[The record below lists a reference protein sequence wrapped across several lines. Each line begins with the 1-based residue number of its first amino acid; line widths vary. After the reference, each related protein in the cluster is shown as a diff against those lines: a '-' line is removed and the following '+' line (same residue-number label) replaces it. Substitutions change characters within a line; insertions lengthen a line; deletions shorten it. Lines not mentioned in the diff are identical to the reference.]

1 MPSPGAAMTLDLT
14 KTHFQYLL
22 LAPLF
27 LCACSTMRPPAPEM
41 SASTHFNSPT
51 VEVDP
56 DIPSVVQQAPFIP
69 PPSPV
74 SDTERYTVVVN
85 NVPVRELLFALARDA
100 EINVDIDNGIEGAV
114 TLNAIDQTLPQI
126 LSRIAR
132 QVDMRYEIDG
142 DNVYISP
149 DIPYFRNYQVG
160 YVNLSRDVDTEVNV
174 ATKVATTG
182 EGTGNNRGGGGGSSG
197 GGGSNTSETRLT
209 TKSYNRFWETLYD
222 NISAILGET
231 DANNDTLSDKVV
243 INAEAGIVSVRA
255 TDSEHAMLQDFIDL
269 VLTNARRQ
277 VLIEATIVEVTLND
291 QYQAG
296 VDWRVLLDADK
307 SGVGVNQSLLGAV
320 TDGVINSNV
329 SSMVFGLTDPNNNGR
344 FIDLTVRLLREFGD
358 AQVLSSPRL
367 MALNNQTAVLKVVE
381 ELVYFEVEVTDRES
395 TATSQGTTFID
406 TEVRSVPVGLVMAL
420 TPQISE
426 NQEVTLTIRPTISEQ
441 VGEALDPNPLLT
453 NISNAVPVIRVR
465 EMESVLRLTNGQ
477 VAVLGGLMQEE
488 FLTGDREVP
497 GLSKIPVVGDMFF
510 NAEEQRNEKTELVI
524 FLRPIIINDPS
535 IETDLKGYQQYLS
548 SHNKTPGNQPAF

>member
-1 MPSPGAAMTLDLT
+1 M
-14 KTHFQYLL
+14 
-22 LAPLF
+22 
-27 LCACSTMRPPAPEM
+27 
-41 SASTHFNSPT
+41 
-51 VEVDP
+51 
-56 DIPSVVQQAPFIP
+56 
-69 PPSPV
+69 
-74 SDTERYTVVVN
+74 
-85 NVPVRELLFALARDA
+85 
-100 EINVDIDNGIEGAV
+100 
-114 TLNAIDQTLPQI
+114 
-126 LSRIAR
+126 
-132 QVDMRYEIDG
+132 
-142 DNVYISP
+142 
-149 DIPYFRNYQVG
+149 
-160 YVNLSRDVDTEVNV
+160 
-174 ATKVATTG
+174 
-182 EGTGNNRGGGGGSSG
+182 
-197 GGGSNTSETRLT
+197 
-209 TKSYNRFWETLYD
+209 YD

-231 DANNDTLSDKVV
+231 EGNAETLSDKVI

-255 TDSEHAMLQDFIDL
+255 TDTQHALVQDFIDL

-296 VDWRVLLDADK
+296 VDWRVLLNDDK

-320 TDGVINSNV
+320 TDGVIDSNI
-329 SSMVFGLTDPNNNGR
+329 SSMVFGLADPNNNGR

-358 AQVLSSPRL
+358 ARVLSSPRL

-420 TPQISE
+420 TPQISP

-453 NISNAVPVIRVR
+453 NITNAVPVIRVR

-477 VAVLGGLMQEE
+477 IAVLGGLMQEE

-497 GLSKIPVVGDMFF
+497 GLSKLPIVGDVLF

-524 FLRPIIINDPS
+524 FLRPVIVNDPS
-535 IETDLKGYQQYLS
+535 IETDLKGYEKFLS
-548 SHNKTPGNQPAF
+548 SNQTGR

>member
-1 MPSPGAAMTLDLT
+1 M
-14 KTHFQYLL
+14 
-22 LAPLF
+22 
-27 LCACSTMRPPAPEM
+27 
-41 SASTHFNSPT
+41 
-51 VEVDP
+51 
-56 DIPSVVQQAPFIP
+56 
-69 PPSPV
+69 
-74 SDTERYTVVVN
+74 
-85 NVPVRELLFALARDA
+85 
-100 EINVDIDNGIEGAV
+100 
-114 TLNAIDQTLPQI
+114 
-126 LSRIAR
+126 
-132 QVDMRYEIDG
+132 
-142 DNVYISP
+142 
-149 DIPYFRNYQVG
+149 RNYQVG
-160 YVNLSRDVDTEVNV
+160 YVNLSRDVDNEVNV

-182 EGTGNNRGGGGGSSG
+182 EGTRNNQGGGGSSG

-209 TKSYNRFWETLYD
+209 TKSYNRFWETLFD

-231 DANNDTLSDKVV
+231 ETDADNLSDKVI
-243 INAEAGIVSVRA
+243 INAEAGIVSVKA
-255 TDSEHAMLQDFIDL
+255 TDTEHQLVQEFIDL

-296 VDWRVLLDADK
+296 VDWRVLLNDDK

-344 FIDLTVRLLREFGD
+344 FIDLTVRVLREVGD
-358 AQVLSSPRL
+358 ARVLSSPRL

-420 TPQISE
+420 TPQISP

-441 VGEALDPNPLLT
+441 VGEALDPNPVFT
-453 NISNAVPVIRVR
+453 NVTNAVPIIRVR

-488 FLTGDREVP
+488 FRTGDREVP
-497 GLSKIPVVGDMFF
+497 GLSKLPIVGETLF
-510 NAEEQRNEKTELVI
+510 NAEEQRSEKTELVI
-524 FLRPIIINDPS
+524 FLRPVIVNDPS
-535 IETDLKGYQQYLS
+535 IETDLKGYEQFLTS
-548 SHNKTPGNQPAF
+548 NQAEPN

>member
-1 MPSPGAAMTLDLT
+1 MKLKIKIT
-14 KTHFQYLL
+14 KAFNIALALL
-22 LAPLF
+22 MLS
-27 LCACSTMRPPAPEM
+27 ACSNMRPPAPHI
-41 SASTHFNSPT
+41 SADKHLSDVA
-51 VEVDP
+51 VEVEP
-56 DIPSVVQQAPFIP
+56 DIPAVVEQAPFIP
-69 PPSPV
+69 PPAPV
-74 SDTERYTVVVN
+74 ADSDRYTVVVN

-100 EINVDIDNGIEGAV
+100 EVNVDIHNGIEGEV

-142 DNVYISP
+142 DNVFITP
-149 DIPYFRNYQVG
+149 DIPYLRNYQVG

-182 EGTGNNRGGGGGSSG
+182 EGTRNSQGGGGGGS
-197 GGGSNTSETRLT
+197 GGSNNTSETRLT

-231 DANNDTLSDKVV
+231 QGDSDTLSDKVI

-255 TDSEHAMLQDFIDL
+255 TDEQHALVQDFIDL

-296 VDWRVLLDADK
+296 VDWRVLLDEDK

-320 TDGVINSNV
+320 TDGVIDSNI
-329 SSMVFGLTDPNNNGR
+329 SSMVFGLADPNNNGR

-358 AQVLSSPRL
+358 ARVLSSPRL

-420 TPQISE
+420 TPQISP

-453 NISNAVPVIRVR
+453 NITNAVPVIRVR

-477 VAVLGGLMQEE
+477 IAVLGGLMQEE

-497 GLSKIPVVGDMFF
+497 GLAKLPILGDALF
-510 NAEEQRNEKTELVI
+510 NAEEQRNSKTELVI
-524 FLRPIIINDPS
+524 FLRPVIVNDPS
-535 IETDLKGYQQYLS
+535 IETDLKGYEQFLS
-548 SHNKTPGNQPAF
+548 SNQN

>member
-1 MPSPGAAMTLDLT
+1 MTLDLLNS
-14 KTHFQYLL
+14 HARPLL
-22 LAPLF
+22 FAPIVL
-27 LCACSTMRPPAPEM
+27 LCACSSMRPPAPEM
-41 SASTHFNSPT
+41 SANAHFDSPT

-56 DIPSVVQQAPFIP
+56 DIPSVVQQAPYIP

-74 SDTERYTVVVN
+74 ADSERYTVVVN

-100 EINVDIDNGIEGAV
+100 EVNVDIDNRIEGAV

-126 LSRIAR
+126 LSRVAR

-142 DNVYISP
+142 DNVFIAP

-182 EGTGNNRGGGGGSSG
+182 EGTGNNRGGGSSG
-197 GGGSNTSETRLT
+197 GGGNNTSETRLT

-231 DANNDTLSDKVV
+231 TANNDTLSDKVV

-255 TDSEHAMLQDFIDL
+255 TDAEHGLVQEFIDL

-296 VDWRVLLDADK
+296 VDWRLLLDADK

-420 TPQISE
+420 TPQISQ

-453 NISNAVPVIRVR
+453 NITNAGSRDKSER
-465 EMESVLRLTNGQ
+465 NGIC
-477 VAVLGGLMQEE
+477 
-488 FLTGDREVP
+488 T
-497 GLSKIPVVGDMFF
+497 S
-510 NAEEQRNEKTELVI
+510 
-524 FLRPIIINDPS
+524 
-535 IETDLKGYQQYLS
+535 TD
-548 SHNKTPGNQPAF
+548 

>member
-1 MPSPGAAMTLDLT
+1 MKTENYRYVLLISVLLT
-14 KTHFQYLL
+14 
-22 LAPLF
+22 
-27 LCACSTMRPPAPEM
+27 ACSGMRPPAPTISPNTHL
-41 SASTHFNSPT
+41 SAANADISS
-51 VEVDP
+51 
-56 DIPSVVQQAPFIP
+56 DIPAVVEQAPYIP
-69 PPSPV
+69 PPRPV

-100 EINVDIDNGIEGAV
+100 DVNVDIDAGIEGEV
-114 TLNAIDQTLPQI
+114 TVNAIDQTLPQI

-142 DNVYISP
+142 DNVFISP
-149 DIPYFRNYQVG
+149 DKPYLRNYQVG

-182 EGTGNNRGGGGGSSG
+182 EGTANNQSG
-197 GGGSNTSETRLT
+197 GAGSGGNNTSETRLT
-209 TKSYNRFWETLYD
+209 TKSYNRFWETLRD
-222 NISAILGET
+222 NIQAILGET
-231 DANNDTLSDKVV
+231 DSNADTISANV
-243 INAEAGIVSVRA
+243 IMNAEAGVVSVRA
-255 TDSEHAMLQDFIDL
+255 TEVEHALVQDFIDL
-269 VLTNARRQ
+269 VLANARRQ
-277 VLIEATIVEVTLND
+277 VLIEATIVEVSLND

-358 AQVLSSPRL
+358 TRVLSSPRL

-381 ELVYFEVEVTDRES
+381 ELVYFEVEVTNRES

-406 TEVRSVPVGLVMAL
+406 TDVRSVPVGLVMAL

-441 VGEALDPNPLLT
+441 VGEALDPNPQLT
-453 NISNAVPVIRVR
+453 NITNAVPVIRVR

-497 GLSKIPVVGDMFF
+497 GLSRIPLVGDLLF
-510 NAEEQRNEKTELVI
+510 NAEEQRSEKTELVI
-524 FLRPIIINDPS
+524 FLRPVIVNDPS
-535 IETDLKGYQQYLS
+535 LETDLKGYQQFLS
-548 SHNKTPGNQPAF
+548 SNQQKPPSAPAF

>member
-1 MPSPGAAMTLDLT
+1 MKHKIKIAKACCLVFALANAASCT
-14 KTHFQYLL
+14 
-22 LAPLF
+22 
-27 LCACSTMRPPAPEM
+27 SMRPAAPEM
-41 SASTHFNSPT
+41 SAKSHLSEMT

-56 DIPSVVQQAPFIP
+56 QIPTVVDQAPYIP
-69 PPSPV
+69 PPQPIADS
-74 SDTERYTVVVN
+74 ERYTVVVN

-100 EINVDIDNGIEGAV
+100 EVNVDIDNGIDGSV

-126 LSRIAR
+126 LDRVAR
-132 QVDMRYEIDG
+132 QVAIRYEIDG
-142 DNVYISP
+142 DNVFVSP
-149 DIPYFRNYQVG
+149 DKPYLRNYQVG

-182 EGTGNNRGGGGGSSG
+182 EGTRNNQGGGGGSSS
-197 GGGSNTSETRLT
+197 GGSNTSETRLT

-222 NISAILGET
+222 NISAILGDTEANT
-231 DANNDTLSDKVV
+231 DNLSDKVIV
-243 INAEAGIVSVRA
+243 NAEAGIVSVRA
-255 TDSEHAMLQDFIDL
+255 TDAEHGLVQEFIDL

-296 VDWRVLLDADK
+296 VDWRVLLNDDK

-320 TDGVINSNV
+320 TDGVIDSNI

-344 FIDLTVRLLREFGD
+344 FIDLTIRLLREFGD

-420 TPQISE
+420 TPQISP

-441 VGEALDPNPLLT
+441 VGEALDPNPVFT
-453 NISNAVPVIRVR
+453 DVTNAVPVIRVR

-488 FLTGDREVP
+488 FRAGNREVP
-497 GLSKIPVVGDMFF
+497 GLSRLPIIGETLF
-510 NAEEQRNEKTELVI
+510 NAEEQRSEKTELVI
-524 FLRPIIINDPS
+524 FLRPVIVNDPS
-535 IETDLKGYQQYLS
+535 IETDLKGYERFLS
-548 SHNKTPGNQPAF
+548 SNQNKPSS

>member
-1 MPSPGAAMTLDLT
+1 MKHRT
-14 KTHFQYLL
+14 KIAKAYCAL
-22 LAPLF
+22 LALATATS
-27 LCACSTMRPPAPEM
+27 CTSMRPPAPAM
-41 SASTHFNSPT
+41 SAKSHLSEVA

-56 DIPSVVQQAPFIP
+56 QIPAVVEQTPFVP
-69 PPSPV
+69 PPAPIADS
-74 SDTERYTVVVN
+74 ERYTVVVN

-100 EINVDIDNGIEGAV
+100 EVNVDIDNGIEGNV

-126 LSRIAR
+126 LSRVAR
-132 QVDMRYEIDG
+132 QVDMRYEISG
-142 DNVYISP
+142 DNVFVSP
-149 DIPYFRNYQVG
+149 DTPYLRNYQVG

-182 EGTGNNRGGGGGSSG
+182 EGTRNNQGGGGGASG
-197 GGGSNTSETRLT
+197 GGNNTSETRLT
-209 TKSYNRFWETLYD
+209 TKSYNRFWETLFD

-231 DANNDTLSDKVV
+231 ETDADNLSDKVI
-243 INAEAGIVSVRA
+243 INAEAGIVSVKA
-255 TDSEHAMLQDFIDL
+255 TDTEHQLVQEFIDL

-296 VDWRVLLDADK
+296 VDWRVLLNDDK

-320 TDGVINSNV
+320 TDGVIDSNI

-358 AQVLSSPRL
+358 ARVLSSPRL

-381 ELVYFEVEVTDRES
+381 ELVYFEVEVTDRET

-420 TPQISE
+420 TPQISP

-441 VGEALDPNPLLT
+441 VGEALDPNPVFT
-453 NISNAVPVIRVR
+453 NITNSVPVIRVR

-488 FLTGDREVP
+488 FRTGDREVP
-497 GLSKIPVVGDMFF
+497 GLSRLPIVGETLF
-510 NAEEQRNEKTELVI
+510 NAEEQRAEKTELVI
-524 FLRPIIINDPS
+524 FLRPVIVNDPS
-535 IETDLKGYQQYLS
+535 IETDLKGYEQFLTS
-548 SHNKTPGNQPAF
+548 NQRAPK